1 MSSMI
6 GLILLCILIIIY
18 VVSNYGYNYET
29 FMTDRDKVDYKNLT
43 DGGLTPWTI
52 DGNTKIV
59 VSGIIKIILNKIN
72 NKINSHYYFV
82 DFDHI
87 NTETSPCGVIK
98 RYTSDFFV
106 HDTYLQIT
114 KRMIIIFTLNTATLN
129 VNVEHINLSNANKY
143 PTPSFSQYYG
153 NDLSITDDALITP
166 NKYVIT
172 GIDDSRLDFSKFTP
186 AHNVSGSAPGMPPA
200 EFNQWILPVGIT
212 DAVYNM
218 QSNYPCRN
226 VTNFWDTNGV
236 KVADA
241 PTPLCQGIK
250 NTPQLIPLR
259 PYDNPTVN
267 RQSTD
272 INGNPST
279 KWLFDATENIS
290 GGNRMVGMS

>member
-1 MSSMI
+1 MSSLV

-18 VVSNYGYNYET
+18 ITATYGYNYES
-29 FMTDRDKVDYKNLT
+29 FTDRDKVNYENLS

-59 VSGIIKIILNKIN
+59 VSGIIKMILNKIN
-72 NKINSHYYFV
+72 NKIGTHYYFV

-87 NTETSPCGVIK
+87 NTEGSPCGSI
-98 RYTSDFFV
+98 RYTADFFV

-114 KRMIIIFTLNTATLN
+114 KRMITIFTLNSATLK
-129 VNVEHINLSNANKY
+129 VNVEHLNLSNAAKY
-143 PTPSFSQYYG
+143 PTPAFAQYYG
-153 NDLSITDDALITP
+153 NDLSITDDALKTP
-166 NKYVIT
+166 NKYIIT

-186 AHNVSGSAPGMPPA
+186 AHGKFSSSTPGMPPA

-218 QSNYPCRN
+218 QSNFPCRN

-241 PTPLCQGIK
+241 ATPLCQGIK
-250 NTPQLIPLR
+250 NTPQMIPLR
-259 PYDNPTVN
+259 PYENPTIN

-272 INGNPST
+272 ITGNPST
-279 KWLFDATENIS
+279 KWLFDATDNIS
-290 GGNRMVGMS
+290 GGNRMVGAS